1 MDRNTELLL
10 QKAERFTR
18 WEDEEK
24 ATNDVGELREE
35 FRRRLYGSG
44 DTVGAAEPTD
54 GPAGSGARRQGPRQE
69 R

>member
-10 QKAERFTR
+10 EKAERFTR

-24 ATNDVGELREE
+24 ATNDVAELREE
-35 FRRRLYGSG
+35 FRRRLYGS
-44 DTVGAAEPTD
+44 AAESPAQSTN
-54 GPAGSGARRQGPRQE
+54 GPAGSGAKSQGPRHE